1 MATIRLAV
9 GQIEGVTE
17 VEGDHAKQT
26 ITVGYEPATVT
37 AEAIRTALEEIG
49 YASTVID

>member
-9 GQIEGVTE
+9 GQVEGVTD
-17 VEGDHAKQT
+17 VEGDHKKQT
-26 ITVGYEPATVT
+26 ITVGYERATVT

-49 YASTVID
+49 YASTLID